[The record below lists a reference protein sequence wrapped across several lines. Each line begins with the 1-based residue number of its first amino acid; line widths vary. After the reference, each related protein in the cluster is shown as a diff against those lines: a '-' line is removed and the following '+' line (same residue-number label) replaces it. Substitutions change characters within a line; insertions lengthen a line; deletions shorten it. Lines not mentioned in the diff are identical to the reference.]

1 MKMSEVPNKA
11 FNTKPTEIPTKQVE
25 VYDWGKLYTM
35 IDKVGF
41 VIIECEED
49 EMRVTNIGADEAA
62 PVKAFN
68 SWVRFNYGHN
78 VKTKRLSA
86 NRWFVAL

>member
-1 MKMSEVPNKA
+1 MKMSDIPNRA
-11 FNTKPTEIPTKQVE
+11 HDAKPTEIPTKKVE
-25 VYDWGKLYTM
+25 VYDWAKLYTM

-41 VIIECEED
+41 VVLEFEED
-49 EMRVTNIGADEAA
+49 EMRVTKLGTDEAA

-68 SWVRFNYGHN
+68 SWVRINYGHN
-78 VKTKRLSA
+78 IKTKRLSK